1 MIQEHRRTL
10 TAAVGGATIIS
21 FSAIFFAA
29 AGVTPVTGAFF
40 RAAYAVPCLIL
51 LWWLN
56 RGQDRRPWRRRWLGV
71 GAGLALG
78 ADIIS
83 WHSSIDLIGA
93 GLATLLAN
101 TAVVFVALGAWLLLG
116 ERPRR
121 TTMIAIPVI
130 LVGVALISGV
140 GQSNP
145 FGDNPA
151 LGSLLA
157 LVAAIFYA
165 LFILGFR
172 HANEEKAPAAGPLLE
187 ASIGA
192 MITTAFFGAA
202 GGELSLAWEWPE
214 HGWLLALALGP
225 QVIGWLLIGYALPR
239 LPAVET
245 ATVIL
250 IQPAMTL
257 VWGAIFFAE
266 RPSLLQ
272 IVGAMTVL
280 AGVGVVA
287 WTRATGSSSDDD
299 DHEST
304 HPAVDD
310 SHANSIGIAEP
321 EGGDTAG

>member
-1 MIQEHRRTL
+1 MNQGHGRTL
-10 TAAVGGATIIS
+10 GAAIGGATIIS

-29 AGVTPVTGAFF
+29 ADVTPVTGAFY
-40 RAAYAVPCLIL
+40 RAGYAIPIL
-51 LWWLN
+51 VVLWW
-56 RGQDRRPWRRRWLGV
+56 RGRAQDRRPRSRRWLGV

-101 TAVVFVALGAWLLLG
+101 TAVVFVAIGAWLLLG
-116 ERPRR
+116 ERPRKV
-121 TTMIAIPVI
+121 TLITIPVI
-130 LVGVALISGV
+130 LTGVGLISGI
-140 GQSNP
+140 GQSDP
-145 FGDNPA
+145 FGENPA
-151 LGSLLA
+151 VGALLA
-157 LVAAIFYA
+157 LVAALFYA
-165 LFILGFR
+165 TFILGFR
-172 HANEEKAPAAGPLLE
+172 HANEDQAPAAGPLLE

-192 MITTAFFGAA
+192 VLATAAFGVLS
-202 GGELSLAWEWPE
+202 GELSTGWQWPA

-257 VWGAIFFAE
+257 AWGAVFLSE
-266 RPSLLQ
+266 RPSTLQ
-272 IVGAMTVL
+272 ILGALVVL
-280 AGVGVVA
+280 GGVGVVA
-287 WTRATGSSSDDD
+287 WSRAARSGGDDDD
-299 DHEST
+299 DHPP

-310 SHANSIGIAEP
+310 SHANTIGVP
-321 EGGDTAG
+321 ET